1 MASHTRRRL
10 RVLLAVSTVAVAVA
24 ATAVFTMDA
33 NAAVP
38 APPSGMTTIFSDD
51 FTGAAGTGLNT
62 ANWLYDTGTSYPGG
76 AANWGTGE
84 VETMTSSTANV
95 YQDGGGNLVIKPIRD
110 SAGNWTSGR
119 VETQRTDFAAPAG
132 GKVRMEARIQQPNV
146 SGTAAAGYWP
156 AFWALGAA
164 ARPVGA
170 TNWPSIGEWDIME
183 DINGRSSV
191 FSTLHCGTA
200 SGGPCNETT
209 GLGSGEH
216 ACSGCQTAFHTY
228 AVEYDR
234 SVSPEQL
241 RFYLDGSN
249 YFTLNSSQLDATTW
263 NNATQHGFFMILNVA
278 MGGGFPAA
286 FGGGPTSATQS
297 GVPMVVDYVAVY
309 QSTSG
314 STTTPTTTPT
324 TSPTSGTTRDAY
336 STIEAESYN
345 SQSGT
350 TTETCSE
357 GGSDVGYIA
366 NGDWLQFNNVNFGTG
381 GVKDFVARVASGA
394 ASGVSGLVEVRVDS
408 RSNAPIG
415 SFALASTGGWQTWT
429 SVPGNVSAVTGTHTV
444 YLTFTSGQS
453 ADFVNVNWF
462 QFRK

>member
-1 MASHTRRRL
+1 VA
-10 RVLLAVSTVAVAVA
+10 LAVSTAAIAVA
-24 ATAVFTMDA
+24 ATAVFTVDA

-38 APPSGMTTIFSDD
+38 AAPAGMTTVFSDD

-62 ANWLYDTGTSYPGG
+62 ANWLYDIGTSYPGG

-84 VETMTSSTANV
+84 VETMTNSTANV
-95 YQDGGGNLVIKPIRD
+95 YQDGGGNLVIKPIRNA
-110 SAGNWTSGR
+110 AGNWTSGR

-146 SGTAAAGYWP
+146 SGAAAAGYWP

-216 ACSGCQTAFHTY
+216 ACSGCQTGFHTY

-263 NNATQHGFFMILNVA
+263 NNATHHGFFMILNVA

-297 GVPMVVDYVAVY
+297 GVPMLVDYVAVY
-309 QSTSG
+309 QSSG
-314 STTTPTTTPT
+314 GATTPPTTAPTTTP
-324 TSPTSGTTRDAY
+324 PTGTARDAY
-336 STIEAESYN
+336 SQIQAESFDA
-345 SQSGT
+345 QSGT

-357 GGSDVGYIA
+357 GGQDVGYIA

-381 GVKDFVARVASGA
+381 GVKDFLARVASGA
-394 ASGVSGLVEVRVDS
+394 GSGVSGLVEVRIDS

-415 SFALASTGGWQTWT
+415 SFALAGTGGWQTWT
-429 SVPGNVSAVTGTHTV
+429 SIPGNVSNVSGTHTV
-444 YLTFTSGQS
+444 YLTFTSGQP
-453 ADFVNVNWF
+453 ADFVNVNWI
-462 QFRK
+462 QFRR

>member
-1 MASHTRRRL
+1 MTRIRG
-10 RVLLAVSTVAVAVA
+10 LLAVATATVAVA
-24 ATAVFTMDA
+24 ATAVFAMQAD
-33 NAAVP
+33 AAVP
-38 APPSGMTTIFSDD
+38 GAPSGMTTVFSDD
-51 FTGAAGTGLNT
+51 FTGAAGSGLNT
-62 ANWLYDTGTSYPGG
+62 GNWLYDTGTSYPGG
-76 AANWGTGE
+76 AGNWGTGE
-84 VETMTSSTANV
+84 VETMTNSTANV

-110 SAGNWTSGR
+110 ASGHWTSGR

-132 GKVRMEARIQQPNV
+132 GKLRMEARIQQPNV
-146 SGTAAAGYWP
+146 SGAAAAGYWP

-164 ARPVGA
+164 ARPAAA

-234 SVSPEQL
+234 SVSPEQM
-241 RFYLDGSN
+241 RFYLDGVN

-263 NNATQHGFFMILNVA
+263 NNATHHGMFMILNVA

-286 FGGGPTSATQS
+286 FGGGPTSSTAS
-297 GVPMVVDYVAVY
+297 GVPMLVDYVAVY
-309 QSTSG
+309 QSSG
-314 STTTPTTTPT
+314 GTTTTPPTTTPT
-324 TSPTSGTTRDAY
+324 TPPTGGSSRDAY
-336 STIEAESYN
+336 SQIQAESYD
-345 SQSGT
+345 SSAGAVP
-350 TTETCSE
+350 ETCSE
-357 GGSDVGYIA
+357 GGQDIGSIA
-366 NGDWLQFNNVNFGTG
+366 NGDWAQYNNVDFGTG

-394 ASGVSGLVEVRVDS
+394 GAGISGLVEVRVDS

-415 SFALASTGGWQTWT
+415 SFAVGSTGGWQNWT
-429 SVPGNVSAVTGTHTV
+429 SIPGNVSNVSGKHTV
-444 YLTFTSGQS
+444 YLTFTSGQPN
-453 ADFVNVNWF
+453 DFVNVNWI
-462 QFRK
+462 QFRR